1 MGAALKRLL
10 RLSPKDAKAVESS
23 QGAILR
29 IERGA
34 LRSLR
39 SASSVALESLLRS
52 ADGPDAATVRRAVL
66 VALRWPAEQLRR
78 DVTQAVLLARGSA
91 RGAAF
96 ERFAAQVDA
105 AIGSVNMVG
114 DDRAEDMARSETAGD
129 SYASAWRAT
138 MTATAITW
146 ARQENPG
153 SLGLA
158 IRRASASQD
167 YRLVRTAATEVPQAF
182 GVETDNGAGWIAEQ
196 YKDREWL
203 PLLVKRWDATLDKS
217 CDRCRTLHG
226 SYVPVGMQFSRGD
239 IPGSV
244 HAHCHCVPTIVI
256 LPMPMRGHVTPG
268 RQADD
273 ERPREA
279 A

>member
-1 MGAALKRLL
+1 MKRLL
-10 RLSPKDAKAVESS
+10 RLSPKDARAVESS
-23 QGAILR
+23 QRAILR
-29 IERGA
+29 VERDA

-39 SASSVALESLLRS
+39 TAATVALASLLRS

-91 RGAAF
+91 RDAAF
-96 ERFAAQVDA
+96 EHLATQIADA
-105 AIGSVNMVG
+105 IEGGVNMVG
-114 DDRAEDMARSETAGD
+114 DDRAEDMARAETAGD
-129 SYASAWRAT
+129 AYASAWRAT
-138 MTATAITW
+138 MTATVITW
-146 ARQENPG
+146 ARQEESG
-153 SLGLA
+153 SLPQA

-182 GVETDNGAGWIAEQ
+182 GVETDNGVGWIAEQ
-196 YKDREWL
+196 YKGRDWL
-203 PLLVKRWDATLDKS
+203 PFLVKRWDATLDRS
-217 CDRCRTLHG
+217 CERCRTLHG
-226 SYVPVGMQFSRGD
+226 SYVPVGMQFSQGD

-244 HAHCHCVPTIVI
+244 HAHCHCVPTIVL
-256 LPMPMRGHVTPG
+256 LPMPARAHVTPG
-268 RQADD
+268 RQVDD